1 MIFGIVGRV
10 LDLVHEGIGL
20 SNEFFDANELLSIFF
35 VEETLLLRRWL
46 LKLSVPDHRFLYKL

>member
-35 VEETLLLRRWL
+35 VEETLLL
-46 LKLSVPDHRFLYKL
+46 